1 MTPSFGSFQLNSV
14 AKLPNVSVAFK
25 GEHWSDGK
33 AAGSAII
40 PGSLVVPSAS
50 AGARVWVVAGSGA
63 VDQRAAVALRVV
75 SPPDVNPG
83 SEYSPQLTPN
93 DIMNLPIAVGQFVHA
108 YRSGAFH
115 LTLIAA
121 DTYVPSDLIGWD
133 PNASPIAGKPT
144 PGAWKKV
151 NANPTYAFFEV
162 VEFDSLSSDNTQG
175 VLTVHSL
182 KTQF

>member
-1 MTPSFGSFQLNSV
+1 MTPSFGSFQLTSV

-33 AAGSAII
+33 ASTAII
-40 PGSLVVPSAS
+40 PGSLVIPSAS
-50 AGARVWVVAGSGA
+50 AGARVWAPAASGA
-63 VDQRAAVALRVV
+63 VDPRACIALRVV

-93 DIMNLPIAVGQFVHA
+93 DIMNLPIAAGQYVHT

-133 PNASPIAGKPT
+133 PAASPIAGKPT
-144 PGAWKKV
+144 PGAWVKV
-151 NANPTYAFFEV
+151 NGNPTYAFFEV
-162 VEFDSLSSDNTQG
+162 VEFDALTSDASQG